1 MSEQEPGAVEQWLDL
16 AEEAETSIDDRYSV
30 DGYALLA
37 FARAHDAEDVRRAA
51 EFAAMHAEAARLAG
65 RLIEREEY
73 IDEREALLERLV
85 AALNKID
92 AAVRPDAER
101 ELPGTRIALA
111 NDVIAILDD
120 LGYDELDAALAAV
133 RAALEGP

>member
-16 AEEAETSIDDRYSV
+16 AEGAETSIDDRYSV

-73 IDEREALLERLV
+73 IDEREALLERLQNRV
-85 AALNKID
+85 VELEELVSRFDGDGAAD
-92 AAVRPDAER
+92 TVE
-101 ELPGTRIALA
+101 
-111 NDVIAILDD
+111 
-120 LGYDELDAALAAV
+120 
-133 RAALEGP
+133 